1 MSEFDKDLIEND
13 DDNEECFITLT
24 DDNGDD
30 IHFEL
35 LDSFDHNNHSY
46 AVLVPFEDVDDEVVI
61 LEVLENNSEEPEYI
75 SVEDEILLNELFEI
89 FKSRNSDI
97 FDFED

>member
-1 MSEFDKDLIEND
+1 MSELDKDFIENTE
-13 DDNEECFITLT
+13 DNEECFITLT
-24 DDNGDD
+24 DDNGED

-35 LDSFDHNNHSY
+35 LDSYDYNGHNY

-61 LEVLENNSEEPEYI
+61 LEVLDNGSEDPEYI
-75 SVEDEILLNELFEI
+75 SVENEALLTEVFEV